1 MFINDLLLFCIM
13 LLLHIILFLV
23 THWIILRRFIQD
35 NIIYSFLMATF
46 LSVTLI
52 SLLSYLFIASFFS
65 SFSCYM
71 ISMIGTALTAIFAFG
86 LYAFLGPITSDRSL
100 ACQLIILLNRFDAR
114 GESFDNIQRRF
125 DQTNFIQKRI
135 DECKMGG
142 IVEEI
147 NGKFFLSKKGKK
159 LAQIYIFLLGW
170 LNIKN
175 RNEYR
180 EYFYQDANLPPVR

>member
-1 MFINDLLLFCIM
+1 MFVNDLLLFCFLLILHIM
-13 LLLHIILFLV
+13 LFLF
-23 THWIILRRFIQD
+23 THWIILRCFTKD
-35 NIIYSFLMATF
+35 NIIYSFLTATF
-46 LSVTLI
+46 LSVSLI
-52 SLLSYLFIASFFS
+52 SLLSYVFISSFFS

-100 ACQLIILLNRFDAR
+100 ACQLIILLSRLDAR

-125 DQTNFIQKRI
+125 NQTGFIQKRI
-135 DECKMGG
+135 DECKVGG
-142 IVEEI
+142 IVQET

-175 RNEYR
+175 RNEHR
-180 EYFYQDANLPPVR
+180 EYFYQEANLPQAH